1 MIGILDLSILLSSIS
16 NYVKQIAYIDFFS
29 FFIYMWRGGGETK
42 ATWIGLGLLVDTVIQ
57 MMIIVAFV

>member
-29 FFIYMWRGGGETK
+29 FFIYVWKGGGGKK
-42 ATWIGLGLLVDTVIQ
+42 ATWIGLGVLVDTVIQ
-57 MMIIVAFV
+57 IMIFVAFV